1 MVEYRKP
8 NERVFKIIIPKTD
21 REDMEEVADKMTQR
35 FGGVTIF
42 PFTIGYWR
50 DPTGKVIYDD
60 NYLIQSVRTV
70 ERGQDHI
77 AVYNADWGFMRDLA
91 DRAGSIFDQQSV
103 MIEQDII
110 RGAEFIKPDIWKY
123 VQKVDLPER
132 GIKKLEKVM

>member
-1 MVEYRKP
+1 MVDYRKP

-70 ERGQDHI
+70 QRGQDHI

-110 RGAEFIKPDIWKY
+110 RGAEFIRPDVWKY
-123 VQKVDLPER
+123 VKPIDLPDK
-132 GIKKLEKVM
+132 IKNLEKII